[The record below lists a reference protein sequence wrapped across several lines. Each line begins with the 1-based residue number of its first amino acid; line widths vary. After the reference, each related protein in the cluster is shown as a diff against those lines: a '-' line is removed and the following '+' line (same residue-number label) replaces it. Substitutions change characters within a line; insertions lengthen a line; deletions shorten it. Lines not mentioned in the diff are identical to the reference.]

1 MVTDIAAIGATEDMP
16 ASSEPASVETPFAST
31 VDAPIAPEAM
41 AVMASPADAP
51 TDAPTETPPPT
62 RYTVRPPPSATL
74 SYDVSALRDGQ
85 KWYGSGEIKW
95 QIDGQHYLVTGTA
108 GVSALLFR
116 ITALHFA
123 SQGQMDDF
131 GVAPLLYTET
141 RFRKSATNTHFR
153 QDPDI
158 ISFSAST
165 ISYPRPAGAQDR
177 ASVMWQLAAIGNG
190 DPGKFVPDAVID
202 LFVAGVRD
210 AETWRIQV
218 IDLEQITVGTGT
230 LSAWHVFRAPRAGS
244 YEQKIDIW
252 LSPGH
257 HWYPVKIRY
266 TEANS
271 DTLDLSLSRLDGATE
286 H

>member
-1 MVTDIAAIGATEDMP
+1 
-16 ASSEPASVETPFAST
+16 
-31 VDAPIAPEAM
+31 
-41 AVMASPADAP
+41 
-51 TDAPTETPPPT
+51 
-62 RYTVRPPPSATL
+62 
-74 SYDVSALRDGQ
+74 
-85 KWYGSGEIKW
+85 
-95 QIDGQHYLVTGTA
+95 
-108 GVSALLFR
+108 
-116 ITALHFA
+116 
-123 SQGQMDDF
+123 
-131 GVAPLLYTET
+131 LLYTET

-165 ISYPRPAGAQDR
+165 TNYPRPAGAQDR

-190 DPGKFVPDAVID
+190 DPGQFVPGAEID
-202 LFVAGVRD
+202 VFVAGVRD

-230 LSAWHVFRAPRAGS
+230 LSAWHVSRAPRAGS